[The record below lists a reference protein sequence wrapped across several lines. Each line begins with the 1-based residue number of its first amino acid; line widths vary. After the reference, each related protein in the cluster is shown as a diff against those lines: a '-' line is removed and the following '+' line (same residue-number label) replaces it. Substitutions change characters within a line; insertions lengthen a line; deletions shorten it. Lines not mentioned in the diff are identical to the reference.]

1 MSISIMEVSF
11 RICREFVAKE
21 VAMYNTINHLDAVIL
36 PNLATKVWNI
46 ASVHCQVLY
55 ASLSLCL
62 SVGVNVTAAENCMV
76 TTPYI
81 VFATHIPL

>member
-1 MSISIMEVSF
+1 MSISIMIMEVSF

-46 ASVHCQVLY
+46 ALLCIVRFYMHHHLSV
-55 ASLSLCL
+55 CL
-62 SVGVNVTAAENCMV
+62 SVCLSRPQGCCWLLGA
-76 TTPYI
+76 
-81 VFATHIPL
+81 FQ